1 MSKSKLLEMLAKKSA
16 SIKGASGQREKAISP
31 EAGVSRYR
39 ILPSWRKNADGTPA
53 LDEQFF
59 HEFGQ
64 HFIKGVGETKP
75 KAVYVCLEKT
85 YGRDCPVCQKLADG
99 IAASYDDDVINAL
112 KEAKAAGKV
121 LFNVLLTES
130 TDPHTPKILQVPPTV
145 AAQIF
150 DTIAEWGEEAL
161 SLDAGRDFIIERTGT
176 GLATKYAVR
185 VAPKV
190 SAVPASVMSKLH
202 NLDEWVKQESEEQER
217 RAIASV
223 SAVAGLLSAPAGVTT
238 GGRPASTPKLDM
250 GAAEA
255 DTADDDLRELEMA
268 SAAASAAPAAS
279 SASTPAGAAV
289 AADTDDLDALLN
301 DL

>member
-1 MSKSKLLEMLAKKSA
+1 MSKLLEMLAKKSA

-99 IAASYDDDVINAL
+99 IAASFDDDVINAL

-176 GLATKYAVR
+176 GLSTKYAVR
-185 VAPKV
+185 VAPKT
-190 SAVPASVMSKLH
+190 STVPASVLTKLH
-202 NLDEWVKQESEEQER
+202 NLDEWVKQESDEQER

-223 SAVAGLLSAPAGVTT
+223 SAVAGLLAAPAGVTT
-238 GGRPASTPKLDM
+238 GAARIASKPAMDM
-250 GAAEA
+250 GRS
-255 DTADDDLRELEMA
+255 DDDDDDLRAVEMA
-268 SAAASAAPAAS
+268 GATATTAAEP
-279 SASTPAGAAV
+279 TV
-289 AADTDDLDALLN
+289 AADSSSDSEDLDALLA

>member
-1 MSKSKLLEMLAKKSA
+1 MSKLLEMLAKKSSA
-16 SIKGASGQREKAISP
+16 IKGAIGNREKAVSP

-85 YGRDCPVCQKLADG
+85 YGRDCPVCQKIADG
-99 IAASYDDDVINAL
+99 ISASFDDDVINAL

-150 DTIAEWGEEAL
+150 DTIAECGEETL

-176 GLATKYAVR
+176 GLSTKYAVR
-185 VAPKV
+185 VAPK
-190 SAVPASVMSKLH
+190 ASVVPSSVMGKLH
-202 NLDEWVKQESEEQER
+202 NLDEWVKQESDEQER
-217 RAIASV
+217 RALASV
-223 SAVAGLLSAPAGVTT
+223 SAVAGLLAAPAGVTT
-238 GGRPASTPKLDM
+238 GARSLPASTPMVDM
-250 GAAEA
+250 GNS
-255 DTADDDLRELEMA
+255 DMDDALREVEMA
-268 SAAASAAPAAS
+268 SVAATPAAASPAP
-279 SASTPAGAAV
+279 V
-289 AADTDDLDALLN
+289 TDDPTADLDKLLAG
-301 DL
+301 L